1 MWGEVPCAGRNA
13 EITRYTIIYYP
24 TSDPSDRGSGVV
36 MVTSNRVFTA
46 RGLIPRTDYTIE
58 VRPDHIDFLGGV
70 FIASVSSATITITTG
85 VPQGNSHQCSN
96 NNYDILQV

>member
-24 TSDPSDRGSGVV
+24 TSDPSDRGNGVV
-36 MVTSNRVFTA
+36 MATNNRVFTV

-58 VRPDHIDFLGGV
+58 VRSDHFDSLGGV
-70 FIASVSSATITITTG
+70 FIVSVSPATTTMTTG
-85 VPQGNSHQCSN
+85 VPQGNS
-96 NNYDILQV
+96 